1 MAEVKMDLN
10 ELKALE
16 AKLATLE
23 AEKADLIDKQK
34 MVVVLHKYFTGTIKQ
49 GRNTSS
55 GVRIT
60 GIRTVLDERR
70 GAASRM
76 YHERSYGDPMR
87 MPGYRDEMFD
97 ETFTITGAIKAG
109 MIDVELK
116 EDTSRL
122 SRDYLNLSEVAAEL
136 KEIEEEKVKEQLQ
149 KAYDRA
155 TSAEY
160 ELAAIDDK
168 HVKRLRTF
176 TEGYQNDIVK
186 LKKDQDVE
194 IEKLTENSETVLKI
208 TIQEWTDKHKI
219 LQDKFDTLE
228 EDYELLKSDKK
239 RESLENQIAELGQI
253 IRDLKGR
260 GFWERLFNQ

>member
-16 AKLATLE
+16 AKLAALE
-23 AEKADLIDKQK
+23 VEKADLIDKQK

-49 GRNTSS
+49 GRNSNG
-55 GVRIT
+55 GVRVT
-60 GIRTVLDERR
+60 GIRTVIDERR
-70 GAASRM
+70 GASRM
-76 YHERSYGDPMR
+76 YHERSYGDPLR
-87 MPGYRDEMFD
+87 MPEYRDESFD
-97 ETFTITGAIKAG
+97 QTFTITGAIREG
-109 MIDVELK
+109 LIDIELK

-136 KEIEEEKVKEQLQ
+136 KEIEESKVKDQLQ

-155 TSAEY
+155 TSAEF

-176 TEGYQNDIVK
+176 TEGYQNDILK
-186 LKKDQDVE
+186 LNKDHDVE
-194 IEKLTENSETVLKI
+194 IEKLIENNEAVLKV
-208 TIQEWTDKHKI
+208 TIQEWTDRHEI

-239 RESLENQIAELGQI
+239 RESLENKVLELQKKMQE
-253 IRDLKGR
+253 LLAR
-260 GFWERLFNQ
+260 GFWDRLFNR